1 MSLRS
6 ISALSGAL
14 LLALAGCSDSGDADS
29 DGSASQ
35 ETSQAES
42 SPSEAGPTY
51 TAFDDL
57 PGEELLY
64 VEQGAAPVGLR
75 MKAVDT
81 VWQTELAGEIADAGA
96 HYLVVYVAVTG
107 EADDRGVSDAWLNY
121 FDFQID
127 FATVD
132 SACAGTSV
140 DAYGDCVPGAIT
152 KIEEVADG
160 EWRDHNWSSAD
171 SPERVEMATG
181 ATMIS
186 GLAFQ
191 ILDDAE
197 VSGDL
202 HFCARGR
209 DAYTRDNCMTIPAPA
224 EPRG

>member
-132 SACAGTSV
+132 SACAGN
-140 DAYGDCVPGAIT
+140 CRI
-152 KIEEVADG
+152 
-160 EWRDHNWSSAD
+160 
-171 SPERVEMATG
+171 
-181 ATMIS
+181 
-186 GLAFQ
+186 LAG
-191 ILDDAE
+191 
-197 VSGDL
+197 V
-202 HFCARGR
+202 R
-209 DAYTRDNCMTIPAPA
+209 
-224 EPRG
+224 